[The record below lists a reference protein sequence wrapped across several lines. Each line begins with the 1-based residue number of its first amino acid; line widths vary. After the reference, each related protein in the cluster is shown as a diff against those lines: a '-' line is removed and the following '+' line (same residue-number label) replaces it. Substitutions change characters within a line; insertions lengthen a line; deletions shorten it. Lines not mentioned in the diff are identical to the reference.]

1 MEDKQIRAA
10 PEQKKEHGNEPSS
23 DKDIKQKETQPGVLQ
38 ELLYLIIKIAAVC
51 LAFVLIFTFMFGVY
65 RNSDLSMNP
74 AVKDGDLV
82 FFYRYDKNY
91 VKDDVLVLKYQGEYE
106 TRRVIAVAGDEVDI
120 KDGGLYIN
128 GSLQQES
135 GIYQTTDRYEEGI
148 DFPVTVDQGQVF
160 VLGDSRRNATDSR
173 IYGCVDINSTLGKVM
188 TIVRRRGI

>member
-1 MEDKQIRAA
+1 MVEKQIRAA
-10 PEQKKEHGNEPSS
+10 PEQQNEHGSEPAS
-23 DKDIKQKETQPGVLQ
+23 DKDTKQKETQPGVLQ
-38 ELLYLIIKIAAVC
+38 ELLYLVIKIAAVC
-51 LAFVLIFTFMFGVY
+51 LAFVLLFTFMFGVY
-65 RNSDLSMNP
+65 RTSDISMHP

-91 VKDDVLVLKYQGEYE
+91 VNGDVLVLKYQGEYE
-106 TRRVIAVAGDEVDI
+106 SRRVIAVAGDEVDI

-135 GIYQTTDRYEEGI
+135 TVYETTDRYTEGI
-148 DFPVTVDQGQVF
+148 DFPVTVGQGQVF

-173 IYGCVDINSTLGKVM
+173 IYGCVDISSTLGKVM